1 MAILNSRQA
10 AIAIALIEAEGP
22 ISAGA
27 LGSRLGLSARV
38 VRYNLPLVR
47 RWFSTHGVCLSG
59 ERRNGLTLAA
69 DPPLRNQLAR
79 ELAGLRPPLVL
90 SPIER
95 RRLLLFELF
104 THDLGLS
111 DREIRALV
119 STSRATTNRDL
130 ASIEAWLREHNL
142 FVQKRSRMR
151 TVLVGR
157 EDDLRHA
164 CVSLILETIS
174 ETALLDL
181 CLWGRTP
188 SDRSEEV
195 KHPVQRL
202 VLDRISGWGLHEAWR
217 FISLIERELRVT
229 FPDSDHLSLC
239 LYWAVTVQRVRAGHS
254 VTLPEGQISAQERQP
269 EHCAVEQACHLLHR
283 ETGLRLSPSEVAQLT
298 LEVFASSRQP
308 ATGWERTVP
317 EAAVV
322 DREFVDMARRLAGD
336 IGSRVDADLTH
347 AEVVSRLAEHLS
359 RTVTRARH
367 GLPIRNPLT
376 NEVQQAYPDLWRATD
391 EAVKALCA
399 ELGVPLPAEEVAF
412 ITMYMGMALE
422 LKRRLERRVGR
433 RVVVVCPSGGVTAW
447 MLVSRLKAEFPELDV
462 VEVISLRYL
471 SRIDRERADVI
482 VSTADL
488 KSSPLP
494 VITVS
499 PLMSEQDVEHI
510 RHRLGI
516 GD

>member
-1 MAILNSRQA
+1 MALLNSRQA
-10 AIAIALIEAEGP
+10 AIAIALLEADGP

-47 RWFSTHGVCLSG
+47 RWFGSHGAHLNG
-59 ERRNGLTLAA
+59 ERRNGLTLTA
-69 DPPLRNQLAR
+69 DAELRSRLAT

-90 SPIER
+90 SPVER
-95 RRLLLFELF
+95 QRLLLFELF
-104 THDLGLS
+104 THDMGLT

-119 STSRATTNRDL
+119 STSRATISRDL
-130 ASIEAWLREHNL
+130 ISIEAWLREHNL
-142 FVQKRSRMR
+142 FVQKRPRMR

-157 EDDLRHA
+157 EDDFRHA
-164 CVSLILETIS
+164 CVSLILETVR

-202 VLDRISGWGLHEAWR
+202 VLDRISNWGLHEAWR
-217 FISLIERELRVT
+217 YISQIERELRVT

-239 LYWAVTVQRVRAGHS
+239 LYWAVTVQRVRNGHG
-254 VTLPEGQISAQERQP
+254 VTLPEGQITAQQRQP
-269 EHCAVEQACHLLHR
+269 EHRAVENACHLLYR
-283 ETGLRLSPSEVAQLT
+283 ESGVRFSPSEIAQLT

-308 ATGWERTVP
+308 SSGWERDLT
-317 EAAVV
+317 AAAPV
-322 DREFVDMARRLAGD
+322 DAEFTDLARRLAVD
-336 IGSRVDADLTH
+336 IGSRVGADLTH
-347 AEVVSRLAEHLS
+347 GEVVARLAEHLS
-359 RTVTRARH
+359 RTITRARH

-376 NEVQQAYPDLWRATD
+376 SEVQQAYPNLWWATE

-399 ELGVPLPAEEVAF
+399 DLGVALPAEEVAF

-422 LKRRLERRVGR
+422 LKRRLERKAGR

-447 MLVSRLKAEFPELDV
+447 MLVSRLKAEFPEIDV
-462 VEVISLRYL
+462 VDVISMRYL
-471 SRIDRERADVI
+471 GRINHEQADVI

-499 PLMSEQDVEHI
+499 PLVNDQDVEHL
-510 RHRLGI
+510 RRRLGI
-516 GD
+516 GG

>member
-1 MAILNSRQA
+1 MLNSRQA

-27 LGSRLGLSARV
+27 LGRRLGLSARV

-47 RWFSTHGVCLSG
+47 RWFSAQGARLSG
-59 ERRNGLTLAA
+59 ERRNGLTLTA
-69 DPPLRNQLAR
+69 DPELRIRFAR
-79 ELAGLRPPLVL
+79 ELASLRPPLVL
-90 SPIER
+90 SPVER
-95 RRLLLFELF
+95 QRLLLFELF
-104 THDLGLS
+104 NHDLGLT

-119 STSRATTNRDL
+119 STSRATISRDL

-142 FVQKRSRMR
+142 FVQKRPRMR
-151 TVLVGR
+151 TLLVGR

-164 CVSLILETIS
+164 CVSLILETIR

-181 CLWGRTP
+181 CLWGRGP

-217 FISLIERELRVT
+217 YISQIERELRVT

-239 LYWAVTVQRVRAGHS
+239 LYWAIAVQRVRSGHG
-254 VTLPEGQISAQERQP
+254 VTLPEGQISAQQRQP
-269 EHCAVEQACHLLHR
+269 EHRAVENACQLLYR

-308 ATGWERTVP
+308 AAGWEREVTAAAPVDP
-317 EAAVV
+317 EFA
-322 DREFVDMARRLAGD
+322 DIARRLAGD
-336 IGSRVDADLTH
+336 IGSRVGADLTH
-347 AEVVSRLAEHLS
+347 AEVVARLAEHLS
-359 RTVTRARH
+359 RTITRARH

-376 NEVQQAYPDLWRATD
+376 SEVQQAYPNLWRATD

-422 LKRRLERRVGR
+422 LKRRLERKAGR
-433 RVVVVCPSGGVTAW
+433 RIVVVCPSGGVTAW

-462 VEVISLRYL
+462 VDVISMRYL
-471 SRIDRERADVI
+471 GRIDRERADLI

-499 PLMSEQDVEHI
+499 PLVSDQDVEHI
-510 RHRLGI
+510 RRRLSLGT
-516 GD
+516 